1 MTTCWRPAWS
11 SSLTPPSHGYHSDDK
26 DLSDGRSSGE
36 KTTLRPFVEFHN
48 RVNSYNVSA
57 GWDDKQG
64 EDGLGAARIEY
75 LSASSSVEAVDDD
88 LSVTDLEL
96 VSNVA
101 IAWRL

>member
-1 MTTCWRPAWS
+1 M
-11 SSLTPPSHGYHSDDK
+11 
-26 DLSDGRSSGE
+26 
-36 KTTLRPFVEFHN
+36 
-48 RVNSYNVSA
+48 SA

>member
-1 MTTCWRPAWS
+1 MS
-11 SSLTPPSHGYHSDDK
+11 NG
-26 DLSDGRSSGE
+26 GSSG
-36 KTTLRPFVEFHN
+36 KRTTLPPFVKFHN
-48 RVNSYNVSA
+48 GVNSYNVSA